1 MSDTNSINQLI
12 AEAEDVV
19 TLDEYE
25 AYCRA
30 LVDAA
35 CALVAERD
43 RLRAENARLREQPV
57 PAHGFEDRW
66 RPQLDGG
73 KRREREKRDDDDAS

>member
-1 MSDTNSINQLI
+1 MNTNAINQLI

-43 RLRAENARLREQPV
+43 RLRAENARLREQLGDQV
-57 PAHGFEDRW
+57 PATKGEN
-66 RPQLDGG
+66 
-73 KRREREKRDDDDAS
+73 

>member
-1 MSDTNSINQLI
+1 MTTTPTNQPP
-12 AEAEDVV
+12 DP
-19 TLDEYE
+19 DEL
-25 AYCRA
+25 A
-30 LVDAA
+30 
-35 CALVAERD
+35 